1 MSKIIV
7 NSKLFI
13 AFGLLVTFL
22 QLLFDTLNVAG
33 LGKDSTVYIGAIGML
48 LAIVHS
54 GVEQYLSKEIDDKTL
69 YIQLALFFAF
79 VGGGVLDKLDYLPL
93 NDEAKSIIRV
103 VLTML
108 TNFIPIVL
116 KTINS
121 LPNKDDV

>member
-1 MSKIIV
+1 MSKIIG

-13 AFGLLVTFL
+13 AFGLLIAFM

-33 LGKDSTVYIGAIGML
+33 LASNYTVYIGAIGML

-69 YIQLALFFAF
+69 YIQLALFVAF

-108 TNFIPIVL
+108 TNFIPIAL

>member
-1 MSKIIV
+1 MSKIIG

-13 AFGLLVTFL
+13 AFGLLIAFM

-33 LGKDSTVYIGAIGML
+33 LASNYTVYIGAIGML

-108 TNFIPIVL
+108 TNFIPIAL